1 MEVSGLK
8 IVARA
13 PGRVNLIGEHTDYNL
28 GFVLP
33 MAVNMG
39 ITVVATGRE
48 DGEVHAHALDKG
60 EKYTFSLAELKP
72 RQKIRWWSYIEGVCW
87 ALMKKGYEIRGADLS
102 FGGNIPIGAGLS
114 SSAALEV
121 AAASAFTSLSD
132 IEIDRRELALI
143 CQKAEN
149 EYVGVMCGI
158 MDQFAS
164 ALSAPGHALFIDCR
178 SRDFETVPVDQSK
191 YTFMII
197 DSRVR
202 RSLAHSEYNRRRKEC
217 EEALSMIAA
226 ITARPKESLRD
237 VTLDELNEAR
247 PMMPDTLFRRS
258 LYVLEENGR
267 VKDAVRALIDKD
279 MFSFGRLMNSSHR
292 GLRDLF
298 EVSCRELDAI
308 VDAAQNYDGVMGARM
323 TGAGFGG
330 CAVALVEKDRV
341 TGLQRQILDGTKR
354 VLPGK
359 PLFYVTP
366 AADGSSTRLME
377 EK

>member
-1 MEVSGLK
+1 MK
-8 IVARA
+8 IMARA

-39 ITVVATGRE
+39 IAVVATGRR
-48 DGEVHAHALDKG
+48 DRMVHACALDKD
-60 EKYTFSLAELKP
+60 EEYTFSLAELRP
-72 RQKIRWWSYIEGVCW
+72 RQEIRWWSYIEGVCW
-87 ALMKKGYEIRGADLS
+87 ALMEKGHEIYGADLS

-114 SSAALEV
+114 SSAAVEV
-121 AAASAFTSLSD
+121 AVASVFTRLNG
-132 IEIDRRELALI
+132 IEIDRRELALL

-164 ALSAPGHALFIDCR
+164 TLSASGHALFIDCR
-178 SRDFETVPVDQSK
+178 SRDFETVPVDQNK

-202 RSLAHSEYNRRRKEC
+202 RSLAHSEYNRRREEC
-217 EEALSMIAA
+217 EEALSMIAG
-226 ITARPKESLRD
+226 ITATPRESLRD
-237 VTLDELNEAR
+237 VTMDELLAAR
-247 PMMPDTLFRRS
+247 SMMPDTLFRRS
-258 LYVLEENGR
+258 LYILEENRR
-267 VKDAVRALIDKD
+267 VLDAVRALVDRD
-279 MFSFGRLMNSSHR
+279 MLSFGKLMNSSHR

-308 VDAAQNYDGVMGARM
+308 VDAAQSYDGVMGARM

-330 CAVALVEKDRV
+330 CVVALVEKDRV
-341 TGLQRQILDGTKR
+341 TGLQQQILDRTKK
-354 VLPGK
+354 VLPGE
-359 PLFYVTP
+359 PLFYITP
-366 AADGSSTRLME
+366 AADGSSTRLIE